1 MITAFHMPSSGYP
14 PASLPADFSERRAL
28 GRLIA
33 AAAISS
39 SFCRLLLKD
48 PARAIRQGYNG
59 ERFRLSQQAEELVLS
74 IQAESL
80 PEFARA
86 LDGGKFSI
94 PIPAGGPSSG
104 KYTKANS
111 LFAENLTLSQ

>member
-1 MITAFHMPSSGYP
+1 MITAHSIPSSGYAP
-14 PASLPADFSERRAL
+14 SALPADFPERRAL

-33 AAAISS
+33 AAVISS

-59 ERFRLSQQAEELVLS
+59 ESFRLSQPAEEFVLS

-86 LDGGKFSI
+86 LDAADLST
-94 PIPAGGPSSG
+94 PIPTGGLSSG
-104 KYTKANS
+104 KYTKANA
-111 LFAENLTLSQ
+111 LFAEKVTFS

>member
-1 MITAFHMPSSGYP
+1 MITAQHIPSSRYV
-14 PASLPADFSERRAL
+14 PAALPTDFPERRAL

-33 AAAISS
+33 AAVISS

-48 PARAIRQGYNG
+48 PVRAIRQGYNG
-59 ERFRLSQQAEELVLS
+59 ESFRLSQPVEEFVLS

-86 LDGGKFSI
+86 LDAADLST
-94 PIPAGGPSSG
+94 PIPTRGLSSG
-104 KYTKANS
+104 KYTKVNS
-111 LFAENLTLSQ
+111 LFAEKVTLSQ